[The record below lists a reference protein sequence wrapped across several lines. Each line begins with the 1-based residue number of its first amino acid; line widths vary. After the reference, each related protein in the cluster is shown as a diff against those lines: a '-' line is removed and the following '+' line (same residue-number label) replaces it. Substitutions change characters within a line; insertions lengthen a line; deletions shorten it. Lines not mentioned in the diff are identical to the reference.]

1 MKNKAFIIVSLLI
14 VAIMLSACK
23 ATFPSKEEIIAMTG
37 EEATNLLKDKTA
49 KDIHDNWGE
58 PHSFFSGLY
67 GDIYVY
73 DNKCIGVYY
82 DGAFGSTGGRV
93 FRVVMWDK
101 DKE

>member
-58 PHSFFSGLY
+58 PHSFFRDY
-67 GDIYVY
+67 MAIYIFMTISVSVY
-73 DNKCIGVYY
+73 ITMEHLVQLE
-82 DGAFGSTGGRV
+82 AEFL
-93 FRVVMWDK
+93 
-101 DKE
+101 EL